1 MTKEEMQ
8 ARGYVPEEV
17 KRQQHRRAQWHD
29 YNQKGIFMITLV
41 TAGRR
46 PLFGHLEG
54 TSKAPRGS
62 YDAPRL
68 VLSPLGKSILEEEI
82 PKITKHYPMV
92 KVWRVAMMPDHLH
105 LLLRVEE
112 PLPKGKHLGFVLG
125 GFKTGCSRAWWRLMD
140 QERGLPACPST
151 TAPASPSSA
160 LPSATAPVSPVS
172 PSMPAPFPSAP
183 VAPSLPSGNPSGTTA
198 TTPASS
204 SALLSS
210 TSAPVSPVS
219 PSMPAP
225 SATAPVFP
233 VSPSMPAP
241 SSTAP
246 VGAVVPEGFPEGRKA
261 AEGRPTPEGRAAAGA
276 LYPAHWASYPLL
288 FESGYHDRIIKR
300 EGMLDNIRRYMDENP
315 LRAIIRRECPT
326 VMQRRL
332 HLWIHNREYAAFGNL
347 FLLKNPDKEQVFFHR
362 KNAQGTP
369 THLTPEY
376 AAEQARLLRSAEE
389 GAVLVTPGISKGE
402 QGVVAAALAARLPLI
417 LLQKEPIT
425 EFWKPPQGR
434 FYACTEGRLLILAPW
449 SLDASSDYGRFHAL
463 NDLARDICQTT
474 EARILNYSSLLQN
487 TP

>member
-17 KRQQHRRAQWHD
+17 KHQQHRRAQWHD

-151 TAPASPSSA
+151 TEPA
-160 LPSATAPVSPVS
+160 SPVS
-172 PSMPAPFPSAP
+172 PSMPAPSPSAP

-219 PSMPAP
+219 PSVPAP
-225 SATAPVFP
+225 SSTAPVSP
-233 VSPSMPAP
+233 VSPSSTAP

-246 VGAVVPEGFPEGRKA
+246 VGAVVPEGSPEGREAAAGRKA

-434 FYACTEGRLLILAPW
+434 FYACAEGRLLILAPW

>member
-17 KRQQHRRAQWHD
+17 KHQQHRRAQWHD

-151 TAPASPSSA
+151 TAPASPVSPSMPAPSSSSA

-172 PSMPAPFPSAP
+172 PSMPAP
-183 VAPSLPSGNPSGTTA
+183 
-198 TTPASS
+198 
-204 SALLSS
+204 SS
-210 TSAPVSPVS
+210 TAPVSPVS
-219 PSMPAP
+219 PS
-225 SATAPVFP
+225 V
-233 VSPSMPAP
+233 PAP

-347 FLLKNPDKEQVFFHR
+347 FLLKNPDKVQVFFHR

>member
-160 LPSATAPVSPVS
+160 LPS
-172 PSMPAPFPSAP
+172 
-183 VAPSLPSGNPSGTTA
+183 
-198 TTPASS
+198 
-204 SALLSS
+204 
-210 TSAPVSPVS
+210 
-219 PSMPAP
+219 
-225 SATAPVFP
+225 
-233 VSPSMPAP
+233 
-241 SSTAP
+241 
-246 VGAVVPEGFPEGRKA
+246 
-261 AEGRPTPEGRAAAGA
+261 
-276 LYPAHWASYPLL
+276 
-288 FESGYHDRIIKR
+288 
-300 EGMLDNIRRYMDENP
+300 
-315 LRAIIRRECPT
+315 
-326 VMQRRL
+326 
-332 HLWIHNREYAAFGNL
+332 
-347 FLLKNPDKEQVFFHR
+347 
-362 KNAQGTP
+362 
-369 THLTPEY
+369 
-376 AAEQARLLRSAEE
+376 
-389 GAVLVTPGISKGE
+389 
-402 QGVVAAALAARLPLI
+402 
-417 LLQKEPIT
+417 
-425 EFWKPPQGR
+425 
-434 FYACTEGRLLILAPW
+434 
-449 SLDASSDYGRFHAL
+449 
-463 NDLARDICQTT
+463 
-474 EARILNYSSLLQN
+474 
-487 TP
+487 

>member
-140 QERGLPACPST
+140 QERGLPVCPST

-160 LPSATAPVSPVS
+160 LPSATAP
-172 PSMPAPFPSAP
+172 
-183 VAPSLPSGNPSGTTA
+183 
-198 TTPASS
+198 AS
-204 SALLSS
+204 
-210 TSAPVSPVS
+210 
-219 PSMPAP
+219 
-225 SATAPVFP
+225 P

-246 VGAVVPEGFPEGRKA
+246 VGAVVPEGF
-261 AEGRPTPEGRAAAGA
+261 PEGRAAAGA

-347 FLLKNPDKEQVFFHR
+347 FLLKNPDKVQVFFHR

-434 FYACTEGRLLILAPW
+434 FYACAEGRLLILAPW

-487 TP
+487 AP

>member
-17 KRQQHRRAQWHD
+17 KHQQHRRAQWHD

-140 QERGLPACPST
+140 QERGLPACLST

-160 LPSATAPVSPVS
+160 LPSSTAPVSPVS
-172 PSMPAPFPSAP
+172 PS
-183 VAPSLPSGNPSGTTA
+183 V
-198 TTPASS
+198 
-204 SALLSS
+204 
-210 TSAPVSPVS
+210 
-219 PSMPAP
+219 
-225 SATAPVFP
+225 
-233 VSPSMPAP
+233 PAP

-261 AEGRPTPEGRAAAGA
+261 AEGRPTPEGRAAAAGA

-347 FLLKNPDKEQVFFHR
+347 FLLKNPDKVQVFFHR

>member
-140 QERGLPACPST
+140 QERGLPACPSP
-151 TAPASPSSA
+151 TAPVSPSSA

-172 PSMPAPFPSAP
+172 PSMPAP
-183 VAPSLPSGNPSGTTA
+183 
-198 TTPASS
+198 
-204 SALLSS
+204 SS
-210 TSAPVSPVS
+210 TAPVSPVS
-219 PSMPAP
+219 PS
-225 SATAPVFP
+225 V
-233 VSPSMPAP
+233 PAP

-347 FLLKNPDKEQVFFHR
+347 FLLKNPDKVQVFFHR

-434 FYACTEGRLLILAPW
+434 FYACAEGRLLILAPW

>member
-1 MTKEEMQ
+1 
-8 ARGYVPEEV
+8 
-17 KRQQHRRAQWHD
+17 
-29 YNQKGIFMITLV
+29 
-41 TAGRR
+41 
-46 PLFGHLEG
+46 
-54 TSKAPRGS
+54 
-62 YDAPRL
+62 
-68 VLSPLGKSILEEEI
+68 
-82 PKITKHYPMV
+82 
-92 KVWRVAMMPDHLH
+92 
-105 LLLRVEE
+105 
-112 PLPKGKHLGFVLG
+112 
-125 GFKTGCSRAWWRLMD
+125 
-140 QERGLPACPST
+140 
-151 TAPASPSSA
+151 
-160 LPSATAPVSPVS
+160 
-172 PSMPAPFPSAP
+172 
-183 VAPSLPSGNPSGTTA
+183 
-198 TTPASS
+198 
-204 SALLSS
+204 
-210 TSAPVSPVS
+210 
-219 PSMPAP
+219 MPAP
-225 SATAPVFP
+225 SPSAT
-233 VSPSMPAP
+233 
-241 SSTAP
+241 

-261 AEGRPTPEGRAAAGA
+261 AEGREAAEGRAAAGT

-434 FYACTEGRLLILAPW
+434 FYACAEGRLLILAPW

>member
-17 KRQQHRRAQWHD
+17 KHQQHRRAQWHD

-151 TAPASPSSA
+151 TAPVSPSSA

-172 PSMPAPFPSAP
+172 PSMPAPSSSAP

-210 TSAPVSPVS
+210 TSAPVSTVS
-219 PSMPAP
+219 PSVPAP
-225 SATAPVFP
+225 SSTT
-233 VSPSMPAP
+233 P

-246 VGAVVPEGFPEGRKA
+246 VGAVVPEGSPEGREA
-261 AEGRPTPEGRAAAGA
+261 AEGRPAPEGRAAAGA

-434 FYACTEGRLLILAPW
+434 FYACAEGRLLILAPW

>member
-1 MTKEEMQ
+1 
-8 ARGYVPEEV
+8 
-17 KRQQHRRAQWHD
+17 
-29 YNQKGIFMITLV
+29 
-41 TAGRR
+41 
-46 PLFGHLEG
+46 
-54 TSKAPRGS
+54 
-62 YDAPRL
+62 
-68 VLSPLGKSILEEEI
+68 
-82 PKITKHYPMV
+82 
-92 KVWRVAMMPDHLH
+92 
-105 LLLRVEE
+105 
-112 PLPKGKHLGFVLG
+112 
-125 GFKTGCSRAWWRLMD
+125 
-140 QERGLPACPST
+140 
-151 TAPASPSSA
+151 
-160 LPSATAPVSPVS
+160 
-172 PSMPAPFPSAP
+172 
-183 VAPSLPSGNPSGTTA
+183 
-198 TTPASS
+198 
-204 SALLSS
+204 
-210 TSAPVSPVS
+210 
-219 PSMPAP
+219 
-225 SATAPVFP
+225 
-233 VSPSMPAP
+233 MPAP

-261 AEGRPTPEGRAAAGA
+261 AEGRAAAGA